1 MCGGCQYA
9 GRGTEIV
16 YRGTDLGSVSVECLA
31 QRSQGCLQL
40 LGLHRREDSH
50 QFGVHVVERNGF
62 GTVVHVDLVS
72 VRQSRLALLIR
83 TVHELHVDVAE
94 ERARNDAGHH
104 VGGNLRRVI
113 GLNLQLHNGFGG
125 A

>member
-1 MCGGCQYA
+1 MAPISAPFSVQGLTECGQS
-9 GRGTEIV
+9 R
-16 YRGTDLGSVSVECLA
+16 LKF
-31 QRSQGCLQL
+31 
-40 LGLHRREDSH
+40 LGLHRGEDSD

-94 ERARNDAGHH
+94 ERAWNDASHH
-104 VGGNLRRVI
+104 VSGNLRRVI

-125 A
+125 S